1 MMISDKSMIIDSKD
15 ITSDEILENL
25 FDIADRGEP
34 FIVRH
39 NGKLYKFVR
48 LTEEEERLYQDEL
61 EKA

>member
-1 MMISDKSMIIDSKD
+1 MIIDSKE

-25 FDIADRGEP
+25 FDMADRGEP